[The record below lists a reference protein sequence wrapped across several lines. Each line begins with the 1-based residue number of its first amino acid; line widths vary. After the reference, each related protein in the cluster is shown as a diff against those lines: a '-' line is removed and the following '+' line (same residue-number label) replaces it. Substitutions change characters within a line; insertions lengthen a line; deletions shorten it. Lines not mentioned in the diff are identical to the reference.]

1 MPSRLRFFPQILVTA
16 AALACALVTF
26 SNSSAQGAPI
36 GSPVSVT
43 RNITMGGS
51 NISNLLY
58 DGTYVWVVEWSSNKV
73 ERINPSTGAIVGS
86 PISVGAN
93 PGAAVMVN
101 GHLFVGSGS
110 NTVTDIDMSTA
121 TVTRT
126 ITLTGSNISRLVYD
140 GTSIWALSWSS
151 SKAERFNPSTGAL
164 VGSAVSVATNPSMG
178 TIINGHLFVTG
189 TSGSTVTDID
199 VSTGAVTRTIT
210 LSGSNLASSMFDGTN
225 LWVTLFNDAKVAR
238 INPTT
243 GAILGYTNVG
253 TQPTNVILANGSV
266 WVGATGSDAVTQ
278 IDSAGTVLRTIRLGG
293 SNISNL
299 VYDGAVIWAPNYRDA
314 FISQINATTG
324 AVIGTALTTGSNPG
338 AIAIAGNSI
347 FVGSSGS
354 RVTQISGPTPTTTTS
369 TTTTVAP
376 ATTTTTTTTTVAPT
390 TTTTTTTTTVAPKT
404 STSTTTTVPRTT
416 TTLSPVVTPTTAA
429 PALSIVIQ
437 APVSTVAQGQASVA
451 TIAPTTTSTTIAV
464 LGANALPL
472 STTTTTPTTTV
483 VPSNS
488 RSVVATTVP
497 PRTKNS
503 ALFPAPALVP
513 VVAKVEAGQS
523 AVQVD
528 GVETVATVTRS
539 NNQMIVNA
547 GSLTAT
553 LSGTD
558 NTGKTLPLDSDGNV
572 RLSAGDVIKVSV
584 GGFKPKSKVEV
595 WLFSTPTQLGSA
607 LVGADGKINGAY
619 KLPSEIE
626 AGPHRFVVTAKLPNG
641 KPTTFTIGILVGEIS
656 KTSTLTRVLIAIP
669 ILLAVGFGFL
679 LPTRLRRRRQLH
691 TV

>member
-1 MPSRLRFFPQILVTA
+1 MASRLRFFPQILVTA
-16 AALACALVTF
+16 AALACALVTL
-26 SNSSAQGAPI
+26 SNSAVQGSPI
-36 GSPVSVT
+36 GSPVSIT

-58 DGTYVWVVEWSSNKV
+58 DGTYVWVVEWSSHKV

-86 PISVGAN
+86 PISVGTN

-121 TVTRT
+121 SVTRT
-126 ITLTGSNISRLVYD
+126 ITLTGSNISQLVYD

-199 VSTGAVTRTIT
+199 VSTGTITRTIT

-266 WVGATGSDAVTQ
+266 WVGATGTDAVTQ
-278 IDSAGTVLRTIRLGG
+278 IDLSGTVLRTIRLGG

-299 VYDGAVIWAPNYRDA
+299 VYDGAVIWAPNYSGA

-324 AVIGTALTTGSNPG
+324 AISGTALTTGSNPG

-354 RVTQISGPTPTTTTS
+354 RVTQISGPTPTTTT
-369 TTTTVAP
+369 
-376 ATTTTTTTTTVAPT
+376 TTTTTTTVAPT
-390 TTTTTTTTTVAPKT
+390 TTTTTTTTTTIA
-404 STSTTTTVPRTT
+404 RTT
-416 TTLSPVVTPTTAA
+416 TTLSPASTTTTAA

-451 TIAPTTTSTTIAV
+451 TIAPATTIAV
-464 LGANALPL
+464 LGANEFPVP
-472 STTTTTPTTTV
+472 TTTTTPTSTV
-483 VPSNS
+483 VPSTS
-488 RSVVATTVP
+488 RSVVTTTVP
-497 PRTKNS
+497 TRAENS
-503 ALFPAPALVP
+503 VLIPVPAPTA
-513 VVAKVEAGQS
+513 AKVDAGQS

-528 GVETVATVTRS
+528 GVETIAKVSRS
-539 NNQMIVNA
+539 NNQMIVEA

-553 LSGTD
+553 LSGLD
-558 NTGKTLPLDSDGNV
+558 NTGNSLPLDSDGNV
-572 RLSAGDVIKVSV
+572 HLSPGDVIKVSV
-584 GGFKPKSKVEV
+584 GGFKPNSKVEV

-607 LVGADGKINGAY
+607 IVGADGTINGAY
-619 KLPSEIE
+619 KLPLGIE
-626 AGPHRFVVTAKLPNG
+626 AGPHRLVVTAKLPNG
-641 KPTTFTIGILVGEIS
+641 KPTTFTIGILVGDIS
-656 KTSTLTRVLIAIP
+656 KTSTITRVLIAIP
-669 ILLAVGFGFL
+669 ISLAIGFGFL
-679 LPTRLRRRRQLH
+679 IPTRLRHRRLR
-691 TV
+691 TI

>member
-1 MPSRLRFFPQILVTA
+1 MASRLRFFPQILVTA

-121 TVTRT
+121 SVTRT

-151 SKAERFNPSTGAL
+151 SKAERFNPTTGAL

-199 VSTGAVTRTIT
+199 ISTGAVTRTIT

-253 TQPTNVILANGSV
+253 TQPTNVILANGSI
-266 WVGATGSDAVTQ
+266 WVGATGSDVVTQ
-278 IDSAGTVLRTIRLGG
+278 IDSAGTVLRTISLGG

-299 VYDGAVIWAPNYRDA
+299 VYDGAVIWAPNYGSA

-390 TTTTTTTTTVAPKT
+390 TTTTTTTTI
-404 STSTTTTVPRTT
+404 PRTT

-488 RSVVATTVP
+488 KSVVATTVP

-503 ALFPAPALVP
+503 ALFPGPASVP

-607 LVGADGKINGAY
+607 MVGADGKINGAY
-619 KLPSEIE
+619 KLPSGIE

>member
-1 MPSRLRFFPQILVTA
+1 MVSRLRFFPQILVTA

-26 SNSSAQGAPI
+26 SNSAAQGAPI

-58 DGTYVWVVEWSSNKV
+58 DGTYVWVVEWSSHKV

-86 PISVGAN
+86 PISVGTN

-101 GHLFVGSGS
+101 GHLFVGNGS

-121 TVTRT
+121 SVTRT
-126 ITLTGSNISRLVYD
+126 IALTGTNISQLVYD

-151 SKAERFNPSTGAL
+151 SKAERFNPTTGAL
-164 VGSAVSVATNPSMG
+164 VGSPVSVATNPSMG
-178 TIINGHLFVTG
+178 TIVNGHLFVTG
-189 TSGSTVTDID
+189 TSGGTVTDID
-199 VSTGAVTRTIT
+199 ISTGTVTRTIT
-210 LSGSNLASSMFDGTN
+210 LTGTNLASSMFDGTN
-225 LWVTLFNDAKVAR
+225 LWVTVFNNAKVAR

-253 TQPTNVILANGSV
+253 SYPTNVILANGSV
-266 WVGATGSDAVTQ
+266 WVGATGSDVVTQ
-278 IDSAGTVLRTIRLGG
+278 IDSAGTVLRTISLGG

-324 AVIGTALTTGSNPG
+324 AVSSTTLTTGSNPG
-338 AIAIAGNSI
+338 AVVIAGNSI

-354 RVTQISGPTPTTTTS
+354 RVTQISGPIPTT

-376 ATTTTTTTTTVAPT
+376 TTTTTVAPT
-390 TTTTTTTTTVAPKT
+390 TTTTTTTTTVAPTT
-404 STSTTTTVPRTT
+404 STSTTTTIPRTT
-416 TTLSPVVTPTTAA
+416 TTLSPVVTPTTAVPA
-429 PALSIVIQ
+429 PSIVIQ

-464 LGANALPL
+464 PETNQLPL
-472 STTTTTPTTTV
+472 SDVTTTPTTTV
-483 VPSNS
+483 NPLNS

-497 PRTKNS
+497 PLTKNS
-503 ALFPAPALVP
+503 ALFPASASVP
-513 VVAKVEAGQS
+513 VIAKVDAGQS

-528 GVETVATVTRS
+528 GVETVAKVTRS

-572 RLSAGDVIKVSV
+572 RVSSGDVIKVSV

-607 LVGADGKINGAY
+607 MVGADGTINGAY
-619 KLPSEIE
+619 KLPSGIE
-626 AGPHRFVVTAKLPNG
+626 AGSHRFVVTAKLPNG
-641 KPTTFTIGILVGEIS
+641 KPTTFTIGIMVGEIS

-679 LPTRLRRRRQLH
+679 LPTRLRRRRQLN